1 MKKVIVVIPVHK
13 PDPTPNELASF
24 EQCYKVLGSHPIT
37 IVAPSGLDMSAYS
50 EKVPGCSVTFIDPHW
65 MSDIRQYN
73 KLKISKYF
81 YNLFKDYEYLLTYE
95 LDAWVFRD
103 ELIYW
108 CDKGYD
114 YIGAPF
120 FEQTNEGYNYSF
132 IEGGNSGLSLRKVQS
147 IISTI
152 NKVKRI
158 LSIRKLWYRSKL
170 QGIIRFEGLFI
181 LEKILDFRFTKYF
194 SGLYGMLTMQEDYY
208 WSIYIPSTFPNFR
221 ISPLEEK
228 IKFSFEVHPS
238 FLFIK
243 NGNRLPFGCHAWDR
257 YEPEFWKQFINVVEC
272 SNSPS

>member
-24 EQCYKVLGSHPIT
+24 EQCFKVLGSHPIT

-81 YNLFKDYEYLLTYE
+81 YSLFKDYEYLLTYE

-114 YIGAPF
+114 YIGAPW
-120 FEQTNEGYNYSF
+120 FEKYGLACSEKHL
-132 IEGGNSGLSLRKVQS
+132 IGGNSGFSLRKIYKS
-147 IISTI
+147 IDIL
-152 NKVKRI
+152 KRVGI
-158 LSIRKLWYRSKL
+158 ITRIRRIWFDSKL
-170 QGIIRFEGLFI
+170 QGLFPLFNI
-181 LEKILDFRFTKYF
+181 PIFLKVFNVKSTKYF
-194 SGLYGMLTMQEDYY
+194 NEIIFNWSEENEDYY
-208 WSIYIPSTFPNFR
+208 WSYFIQLTFTDFVVAPYNDAF
-221 ISPLEEK
+221 
-228 IKFSFEVHPS
+228 KFSFETNS
-238 FLFIK
+238 LFLYFENENK
-243 NGNRLPFGCHAWDR
+243 LPFGCHAWEK
-257 YEPEFWKQFINVVEC
+257 YEPEFWKKYIRIDG
-272 SNSPS
+272 